1 VQNST
6 VVFQLNTSNKTNI
19 CASIS
24 RPNAKPQNV
33 SGNTTEPHI
42 NDKQIKN
49 MIENLDQ
56 HFLNKVFEA
65 SGITKEELKVIIPKY
80 KEVKFD
86 KNDYLLKEG
95 QVEKKYWFI
104 ESGFVRS
111 YIIDTEGNDI
121 TFNLYSSKDVVIDY
135 PSIFFFAPTRE
146 NIQALTEC
154 VCWEI
159 TFEDFQ
165 EMFNSISSFREQQ
178 RSLLVGSYFS
188 LKNHSISLIADEAK
202 ERYLRLLKEKPHII
216 QNVSLKHIATFLG
229 ITDTSLSRI
238 RKEISN

>member
-1 VQNST
+1 M
-6 VVFQLNTSNKTNI
+6 TN
-19 CASIS
+19 
-24 RPNAKPQNV
+24 NV
-33 SGNTTEPHI
+33 E
-42 NDKQIKN
+42 
-49 MIENLDQ
+49 Q
-56 HFLNKVFEA
+56 HFLNKVFA
-65 SGITKEELKVIIPKY
+65 TSGITQEELKLVIPKY
-80 KEVKFD
+80 KQVTFY

-111 YIIDTEGNDI
+111 YINDTEGNDI
-121 TFNLYSSKDVVIDY
+121 TFNLYASGDVVIDY

-146 NIQALTEC
+146 NIQALTDC

-165 EMFNSISSFREQQ
+165 EMFNSITNFREQQ
-178 RSLLVGSYFS
+178 RGLLVGSYFA
-188 LKNHSISLIADEAK
+188 LKQHSISLIADEAK
-202 ERYLRLLKEKPHII
+202 DRYLRLMKEKPHII

-238 RKEISN
+238 RKEISG

>member
-1 VQNST
+1 MT
-6 VVFQLNTSNKTNI
+6 
-19 CASIS
+19 
-24 RPNAKPQNV
+24 
-33 SGNTTEPHI
+33 
-42 NDKQIKN
+42 
-49 MIENLDQ
+49 ENLDH
-56 HFLNKVFEA
+56 HFLNKVFEG
-65 SGITKEELKVIIPKY
+65 SGITKNELKVIIPKY

-104 ESGFVRS
+104 ESGFLRS
-111 YIIDTEGNDI
+111 YVNDTEGNDI

-135 PSIFFFAPTRE
+135 PSIFFFVPTRE

-159 TFEDFQ
+159 TLDDFQ
-165 EMFNSISSFREQQ
+165 EMFNSITSFREQQ
-178 RSLLVGSYFS
+178 KSLLVGSYFA
-188 LKNHSISLIADEAK
+188 LKQHSISLIADEAK
-202 ERYLRLLKEKPHII
+202 QRYLRLIKEKPHII

-238 RKEISN
+238 RKEISI